1 MNRLNASFNSIT
13 RLAAPAAE
21 EAHRFGHPAVD
32 VEHVFLALLIS
43 QTPAGRLLRD
53 QGIGFD
59 QARAGV
65 QEQHAERI
73 AVLGVPTL
81 SVPPR
86 PIPADG
92 LGEIPWSE
100 RVMKMLSQTSPDTSG
115 LALLRAMI
123 ADGGGFVAGLL
134 ERLGVQETEIFS
146 ALERAE
152 AAATRPPGSSLHVP
166 PAGGRERSYES
177 FVPAPV
183 EQVWELLATP
193 ERRPEW
199 DMTIDTV
206 EPGGK
211 DQWIGRSDN
220 QRVRMPQQ
228 GQVRTFTLVRREEPH
243 LLEWEHHL
251 PLVRRHRPSRLL
263 IRLGGQPGGTRLHLT
278 MRRPRPVFPLPG
290 FFFTLELAAYANG
303 ISRALRP

>member
-1 MNRLNASFNSIT
+1 MSRLSASFESIT
-13 RLAAPAAE
+13 RLSTPAAE
-21 EAHRFGHPAVD
+21 EAHRFGHPAVE

-53 QGIGFD
+53 QDIGFD
-59 QARAGV
+59 QARAAV

-73 AVLGVPTL
+73 ADLGIPKL
-81 SVPPR
+81 SVLPR
-86 PIPADG
+86 PIPTDG

-100 RVMKMLSQTSPDTSG
+100 RVMTILSQVSPDTSG
-115 LALLRAMI
+115 FTLLRALI
-123 ADGGGFVAGLL
+123 AEGGGFIAELL
-134 ERLGVQETEIFS
+134 ERLGVQETEILS

-152 AAATRPPGSSLHVP
+152 VAATRPPEPSLNVP
-166 PAGGRERSYES
+166 TAGRRERSYES

-183 EQVWELLATP
+183 EQVRELLATP

-199 DMTIDTV
+199 DMTIDTI
-206 EPGGK
+206 EPDGK
-211 DQWIGRSDN
+211 DRWIGRSDI
-220 QRVRMPQQ
+220 QGVRMPQQ
-228 GQVRTFTLVRREEPH
+228 GRVRTFTLVRREEPH

-263 IRLGGQPGGTRLHLT
+263 IRLDGQSGGTRLHLT